1 MTENRFPSAAAN
13 RNDAWPGPTTG
24 MDRRERNAE
33 TARIAHGVD
42 TNCCVSLGCSA
53 STHIETE
60 SVRQRRFIERIK
72 DVSAVTRSDEIDFNI
87 GSDQFGRNLSTKHRQ
102 CRSRNRDGHNHFD
115 SLLDESVLGVSRV
128 RASLTRSCSALCV
141 VCRSLR
147 VQREWAFTISFKIL
161 RLQTSNAPPPART
174 LKRLVFFAEKFK
186 CCDS

>member
-33 TARIAHGVD
+33 TARIAHGAVD
-42 TNCCVSLGCSA
+42 THCCVSLGCGA
-53 STHIETE
+53 GTHIQTE

-72 DVSAVTRSDEIDFNI
+72 DVSVVTRSEEIDFNI
-87 GSDQFGRNLSTKHRQ
+87 GSDQFGRNLSAKHRQ

-128 RASLTRSCSALCV
+128 RASLTEVVPLCALCADHCA
-141 VCRSLR
+141 CRGSGLSLSPSKSCGFR
-147 VQREWAFTISFKIL
+147 PPTRLHQRGRS
-161 RLQTSNAPPPART
+161 S
-174 LKRLVFFAEKFK
+174 
-186 CCDS
+186 D